1 MKYFF
6 PKKKSAGSMPA
17 DSEKKSLEK
26 NFKKLKNIFE
36 FVFYLHETFFGK
48 KLR

>member
-1 MKYFF
+1 MF
-6 PKKKSAGSMPA
+6 AGSMPA

-26 NFKKLKNIFE
+26 NFKKLKNIFL
-36 FVFYLHETFFGK
+36 FIFYGKKTFFGK